1 MKVLFV
7 KDLRGQGKKGE
18 IKEVKAGYAQNYLIK
33 NGYAV
38 QLNEQTLSKYNK
50 EQEKI
55 KLEDISSR
63 ETANKIKENL
73 EKEELIFK
81 VRVGEHDRVFGRVSP
96 KQIKEELD
104 KLGYNIDKKQ
114 ISSSENASSLGYHNV
129 DVTLYKNVIAK
140 LRIKLEK

>member
-1 MKVLFV
+1 MKILFV

-55 KLEDISSR
+55 KIQDNTNR
-63 ETANKIKENL
+63 EEAKKIKEML
-73 EKEELIFK
+73 EKLELCFK
-81 VRVGEHDRVFGRVSP
+81 VRVGEQDRVFGRVSP

-114 ISSSENASSLGYHNV
+114 INNAETASCLGYHNI
-129 DVTLYKNVIAK
+129 DIILYKDVIAK
-140 LRIKLEK
+140 LKIKLEK

>member
-18 IKEVKAGYAQNYLIK
+18 IKEVKSGYAQNYLIK

-50 EQEKI
+50 EQEKL
-55 KLEDISSR
+55 KQQDISNR
-63 ETANKIKENL
+63 EQAQIIKTKL
-73 EKEELIFK
+73 EKEEITFK
-81 VRVGEHDRVFGRVSP
+81 VRVGEQDRVFGRVSQ
-96 KQIKEELD
+96 KQIKEQLD

-114 ISSSENASSLGYHNV
+114 ILNADSASSLGFHNIEIL
-129 DVTLYKNVIAK
+129 LYKDVSAN

>member
-50 EQEKI
+50 EQEKL
-55 KLEDISSR
+55 KQEDLSSR
-63 ETANKIKENL
+63 EKANKIKTKL
-73 EKEELIFK
+73 EKEELVFK
-81 VRVGEHDRVFGRVSP
+81 VRVGVHDRVFGRVSQ

-114 ISSSENASSLGYHNV
+114 ISNSENAASLGYHNIEV
-129 DVTLYKNVIAK
+129 ILYKDVTAK

>member
-1 MKVLFV
+1 MEVIFI

-55 KLEDISSR
+55 KQDDIANR
-63 ETANKIKENL
+63 EMANKIKM
-73 EKEELIFK
+73 
-81 VRVGEHDRVFGRVSP
+81 
-96 KQIKEELD
+96 
-104 KLGYNIDKKQ
+104 
-114 ISSSENASSLGYHNV
+114 
-129 DVTLYKNVIAK
+129 
-140 LRIKLEK
+140 KLEKGGR

>member
-50 EQEKI
+50 EQEQL
-55 KLEDISSR
+55 KLEDISNR
-63 ETANKIKENL
+63 ETAKLLKEKL
-73 EKEELIFK
+73 EKLEICFK
-81 VRVGEHDRVFGRVSP
+81 VRVGEQDRVFGRISQ

-114 ISSSENASSLGYHNV
+114 ITNAENASCLGYHNIDIV
-129 DVTLYKNVIAK
+129 LYKDVIAK
-140 LRIKLEK
+140 LKIKLEK

>member
-50 EQEKI
+50 EQEKL
-55 KLEDISSR
+55 KQEDLSSR
-63 ETANKIKENL
+63 EKANKIKTKL
-73 EKEELIFK
+73 EKEELVFK
-81 VRVGEHDRVFGRVSP
+81 VRVGEHDRVFG
-96 KQIKEELD
+96 
-104 KLGYNIDKKQ
+104 
-114 ISSSENASSLGYHNV
+114 
-129 DVTLYKNVIAK
+129 
-140 LRIKLEK
+140 

>member
-7 KDLRGQGKKGE
+7 KDLRGQGKKGD
-18 IKEVKAGYAQNYLIK
+18 IKEVKSGYAQNYLIK

-55 KLEDISSR
+55 KQEDISNR
-63 ETANKIKENL
+63 ELAKKIKTKL
-73 EKEELIFK
+73 EKEELSFK
-81 VRVGEHDRVFGRVSP
+81 VRVGAQDKVFGRISP

-114 ISSSENASSLGYHNV
+114 ISNAENASSLGYHNV
-129 DVTLYKNVIAK
+129 EVILYKDVIAN